1 MSDFFNSMDIDFDN
15 LGIESTV
22 STDIDSIQSEL
33 SMNLGN
39 SNDSEDDD
47 IFESF
52 AQNGETDNIESD
64 PFSMNDNNDD
74 DFALQR

>member
-1 MSDFFNSMDIDFDN
+1 
-15 LGIESTV
+15 
-22 STDIDSIQSEL
+22 
-33 SMNLGN
+33 MNLGN

-64 PFSMNDNNDD
+64 PFSTNDNNDD
-74 DFALQR
+74 DFIQSLFKAKGYKDLNDIVIINYNG